1 MISLLFEV
9 FIAPIA
15 ISVILILFKYWLDN
29 NEE

>member
-15 ISVILILFKYWLDN
+15 IGVILILFKYWLDN